1 MLTFRKLRFYRR
13 LVTVSSCAAP
23 LRHCLIVI
31 LANIAH
37 NLLRDIP
44 KFSPSITKLCP
55 DHSLPPLSAAHL
67 HPEIFECSTAAFVAA
82 RFSCTAAQRTA
93 LRKLLCKSWRGVA
106 ARAHNGSNLSAREK
120 DRRLHTAVI

>member
-1 MLTFRKLRFYRR
+1 MLTFRKWRFHRR
-13 LVTVSSCAAP
+13 LVTVASRVAP

-31 LANIAH
+31 LATIAH

-67 HPEIFECSTAAFVAA
+67 HPNKS
-82 RFSCTAAQRTA
+82 SSA
-93 LRKLLCKSWRGVA
+93 LRWHSRWLASHAQPHKEWPEGNCHAKVGEALQQGRTMGVTCQ
-106 ARAHNGSNLSAREK
+106 REERT
-120 DRRLHTAVI
+120 DGFILQ